1 MKYFKFIVL
10 NTILKIQDY
19 EGAFKQQ
26 QKVALIRQLVIVFRQ
41 QPVKVFGTAGRSI

>member
-19 EGAFKQQ
+19 EGAFKQHL
-26 QKVALIRQLVIVFRQ
+26 KVAS
-41 QPVKVFGTAGRSI
+41 AGKSY